1 MRSCRHV
8 ILFIL
13 IGQIE
18 IIVKASQV
26 KVVGKSGQISLGK
39 QFAGQQM
46 LIEEVEPGEWR
57 IRAAV
62 VVPRGQA
69 WLHTEAMQTRLAKS
83 IDRVQRTT
91 PKEADWVKPKK
102 TLNVD

>member
-1 MRSCRHV
+1 
-8 ILFIL
+8 
-13 IGQIE
+13 
-18 IIVKASQV
+18 VKINQV

-69 WLHTEAMQTRLAKS
+69 WLHTEEMQTRLANS
-83 IDRVQRTT
+83 LDRVQTT
-91 PKEADWVKPKK
+91 APKETDLAKLKK
-102 TLNVD
+102 KLKVD

>member
-1 MRSCRHV
+1 M
-8 ILFIL
+8 
-13 IGQIE
+13 
-18 IIVKASQV
+18 KANQV

-62 VVPRGQA
+62 VVPRGQV

-83 IDRVQRTT
+83 LDRVQTT
-91 PKEADWVKPKK
+91 APKETDLAKLKK
-102 TLNVD
+102 KLKVD

>member
-1 MRSCRHV
+1 M
-8 ILFIL
+8 
-13 IGQIE
+13 
-18 IIVKASQV
+18 ANQV

-39 QFAGQQM
+39 QFAGQQV
-46 LIEEVEPGEWR
+46 LIEEIEPGEWR

-83 IDRVQRTT
+83 LDRAQRTM
-91 PKEADWVKPKK
+91 PKATDLAKLKK
-102 TLNVD
+102 KLNVA